1 MNYAII
7 TGASKGLGEQI
18 ARRFLDEGICVIGIS
33 RSINKQ
39 LQKYSESTKAT
50 YYPYSCDLSAI
61 DELEDTC
68 DQIKTLVFKKDTEKV
83 YVINNA
89 ATVNPIDVSANH
101 TREAIEK
108 HVNLNVTAPMFITA
122 RILHDA
128 KKYQTK
134 ILLANISSGAAERS
148 TYGWSLYGATKAA
161 INRYTETVAL
171 EVDEL
176 NEPHKVI
183 LFDPSIMDTSMQ
195 KEIRS
200 TSKAQFKD
208 VERFKAYKEE
218 EALRSPETV
227 GNVLV
232 DLLLDED
239 ALINGHYYRIHDFV

>member
-7 TGASKGLGEQI
+7 TGASKGLGETL
-18 ARRFLDEGICVIGIS
+18 ARRFLDEGVSVVGIS

-39 LQKYSESTKAT
+39 LLTYSESTEASF
-50 YYPYSCDLSAI
+50 YSYSCDLSAV

-83 YVINNA
+83 YLINNA

-108 HVNLNVTAPMFITA
+108 HVNLNLTAPMFTTS
-122 RILHDA
+122 RLLHDA

-134 ILLANISSGAAERS
+134 VILANISSGAAQRS

-176 NEPHKVI
+176 DEQHKII

-195 KEIRS
+195 RDIRS

-208 VERFKAYKEE
+208 VDQFKEYKQEN
-218 EALRSPETV
+218 ALRSPETV

-232 DLLLDED
+232 DLLLDEQ
-239 ALINGHYYRIHDFV
+239 ALINGHYYSIHDFV

>member
-18 ARRFLDEGICVIGIS
+18 ARRFLDEGISVVGIS

-39 LQKYSESTKAT
+39 LKTYSESTKAT
-50 YYPYSCDLSAI
+50 YYPFSCDLSAV

-83 YVINNA
+83 YLINNA

-108 HVNLNVTAPMFITA
+108 HVNLNVTAPMFTTS
-122 RILHDA
+122 RIIHDA
-128 KKYQTK
+128 KKHNTTVF
-134 ILLANISSGAAERS
+134 LANISSGAAERS

-171 EVDEL
+171 EVEEL
-176 NEPHKVI
+176 NQPHKII

-195 KEIRS
+195 KDIRQA
-200 TSKAQFKD
+200 SKAQFKD
-208 VERFKAYKEE
+208 VEKFKTYKEE
-218 EALRSPETV
+218 AALRSPETV

-239 ALINGHYYRIHDFV
+239 TLVNGHYYRIHDFV